1 MRRGVASAWAG
12 ILVLAGLAGETSPLL
27 FGATP
32 PRLVTATFLGT
43 AGHDDLQAAAI
54 AEDGT
59 IFVVGNLDS
68 PTPPWL
74 RAAKCTTLG
83 RPLEGTWYRCGF
95 VAALSPDGRR
105 VISCVC
111 FARGQ
116 VFLTSVA
123 VGKNGIYVGGYGMP
137 PVASLIEQAGGVFPT
152 TEQANA
158 QPLPK
163 PLPDPPPPP
172 AASLPASPEGGEVL
186 TIHTRHHGDKGGVP
200 LVLRFSVQLDSLL
213 GGTFLEGHH
222 YAWNIAMPRYEEEWT
237 PADIALLPAGDLVV
251 LHDGG
256 APVHHYYAPDYVSRL
271 SADLAR
277 RAWRFEIYHPRIE
290 PLDKIRQREEQFRQ
304 WQVPVLGQIRA
315 LRMRGDGKG
324 HVYVGGWSVS
334 MTAHEP
340 WWCPFL
346 WKLDENGKLLWQ
358 AYSFD
363 PMGGEGNRMGGL
375 VSDSAIRSMA
385 VDEQGNLLVAG
396 ISDGGNTVLRRDP
409 RDYTR
414 GVENW
419 KHGFGGMRGR
429 VLYVGHAMK
438 LDARSAALKVGTML
452 GSYGERGYQA
462 AWAVD
467 VAGLPGGR
475 ALLVGRHHQNYP
487 DTPDAWFPSTSPQG
501 MFIKVLDRDFAGRFS
516 VNLADA
522 IPYGVAARNG
532 RCVVVGMSESDAT
545 PLHDPIQAKRAG
557 GLDGYLVVA
566 DFPE

>member
-1 MRRGVASAWAG
+1 MRRGLASVLAWILVVAS
-12 ILVLAGLAGETSPLL
+12 LAPGGGPLL
-27 FGATP
+27 FGATT
-32 PRLVTATFLGT
+32 PRLLTASFLGT
-43 AGHDDLQAAAI
+43 EGHDDLQAAAI

-59 IFVVGNLDS
+59 IYVVGNLDS
-68 PTPPWL
+68 PSPPWL
-74 RAAKCTTLG
+74 RGAKCARLG

-105 VISCVC
+105 VLGCVC

-123 VGKNGIYVGGYGMP
+123 VAKDGVYVGGYGMP
-137 PVASLIEQAGGVFPT
+137 QVAGLIEPLGGLFPAADR
-152 TEQANA
+152 ANA
-158 QPLPK
+158 EPLPQPLPD
-163 PLPDPPPPP
+163 LAPP
-172 AASLPASPEGGEVL
+172 AAPEMPEGGETL

-200 LVLRFSVQLDSLL
+200 LVLRFNARLDNLL

-222 YAWNIAMPRYEEEWT
+222 YAWNIAMPSYEEEWT
-237 PADIALLPAGDLVV
+237 PVDIALLPGGDLVV

-256 APVHHYYAPDYVSRL
+256 APVHHYFAPDYVSRL

-277 RAWRFEIYHPRIE
+277 RAWRFDIYHPQIE
-290 PLDKIRQREEQFRQ
+290 PIDKIRRRREEFRQ
-304 WQVPVLGQIRA
+304 WKLPVLGQIRA
-315 LRMRGDGKG
+315 LRMRGDGRG

-334 MTAHEP
+334 MTSQEP

-346 WKLDENGKLLWQ
+346 WKIDQQGKVVWR

-385 VDEQGNLLVAG
+385 VGGQGDLLVAG

-414 GVENW
+414 PVENW
-419 KHGFGGMRGR
+419 KRGYGGMKGR

-438 LDARSAALKVGTML
+438 LDTRTAALKVGTML
-452 GSYGERGYQA
+452 GSYGDRGYQA
-462 AWAVD
+462 TWAVD

-487 DTPDAWFPSTSPQG
+487 HTPDAWFCSTSPEG
-501 MFIKVLDRDFAGRFS
+501 MFLKVLDGDFEELFS
-516 VNLADA
+516 VNLADVV
-522 IPYGVAARNG
+522 PYAAAARAE
-532 RCVVVGMSESDAT
+532 RCVVVGMTGSDAT
-545 PLHDPIQAKRAG
+545 PVRDPIQGKRAG

-566 DFPE
+566 DVPE